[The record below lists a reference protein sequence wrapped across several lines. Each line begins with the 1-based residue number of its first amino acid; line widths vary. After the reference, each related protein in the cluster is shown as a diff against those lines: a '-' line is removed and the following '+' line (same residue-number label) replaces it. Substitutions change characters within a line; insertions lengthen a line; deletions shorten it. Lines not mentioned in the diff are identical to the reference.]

1 MSGRTA
7 PGSPNELIRSVGT
20 DGAHG
25 LGSVKPPRAGM
36 FRSLAIR
43 NYRLFFT
50 GNIIVQTGTW
60 ANRVAQDWLVL
71 QLTDDDPVALG
82 IATALQFGPTLVLSL
97 WAGTLADRYDKR
109 KLMIW
114 IQSVIGL
121 SVGAL
126 GLLDVLG
133 VVAVWHVYAICL
145 IVGMVAAL
153 DGPVR
158 QAFVSEVV
166 GPDQVPNAVGL
177 NAMAFNGA
185 RIVGPAIAG
194 VGIAVWG
201 TGWVMLSSSL
211 AFVAVLVG
219 LSMMRTAE
227 LFPSRPLARGKGQ
240 VREGLRYVKRRADIV
255 VVLVLLFIVATF
267 GMNFQITLAIMAKIV
282 FQKDA
287 ASYGL
292 LTTALAVGALA
303 GATLSARRQGKP
315 RQRML
320 IGSALAFG
328 LLEMSLGFITSYEVL
343 AIMLIPQGLFM
354 LLFVNAANATVQ
366 LSTPAIMRGRVMG
379 LYTLVFLGGT
389 PFIAPLVG
397 VLAERA
403 GGGAP
408 LIVGG
413 AVSTL
418 GALLL
423 GGWIARS
430 HHVHLEFRMRP
441 VLHVHVANPMVTD
454 VEGMSA
460 GLAHG
465 IHRLT
470 HVGRQPEVSAPNPL
484 VAIKTS
490 TDPAATAATEI
501 AGAAGT
507 ADKNG

>member
-1 MSGRTA
+1 MSGRTGSDSSNELSP
-7 PGSPNELIRSVGT
+7 PGSTSKPTVN
-20 DGAHG
+20 
-25 LGSVKPPRAGM
+25 PPRAGM

-60 ANRVAQDWLVL
+60 ANRVAQDWLIL

-82 IATALQFGPTLVLSL
+82 IATALQFGPTLLISL

-126 GLLDVLG
+126 GLLDVLN
-133 VVAVWHVYAICL
+133 VVEVWHVYLICL
-145 IVGMVAAL
+145 LVGMVAAL

-158 QAFVSEVV
+158 QSFVSEVV
-166 GPDQVPNAVGL
+166 GLDQVPNAVAL

-185 RIVGPAIAG
+185 RIVGPAVAG
-194 VGIAVWG
+194 VGIAIWG
-201 TGWVMLSSSL
+201 TGWVMLGSSL
-211 AFVAVLVG
+211 AFIGVLVG
-219 LSMMRTAE
+219 LSMMRPAE
-227 LFPSRPLARGKGQ
+227 LHPSHPLARGKGQ
-240 VREGLRYVKRRADIV
+240 VREGLAYVRGRADIIV
-255 VVLVLLFIVATF
+255 ILVLLFIVATF

-282 FQKDA
+282 FNKDA

-303 GATLSARRQGKP
+303 GATLSARRQGRP

-328 LLEMSLGFITSYEVL
+328 LIEMSLGFVTSYELL
-343 AIMLIPQGLFM
+343 AILLVPQGLFM
-354 LLFVNAANATVQ
+354 LVFVNAANATVQ
-366 LSTPAIMRGRVMG
+366 LSTPPRMRGRVMG

-397 VLAERA
+397 VLAEYA

-413 AVSTL
+413 AVSSL
-418 GALLL
+418 GAIGL

-430 HHVHLEFRMRP
+430 HHVRLEFRTYP
-441 VLHVHVANPMVTD
+441 VLHVHVANPLVED
-454 VEGMSA
+454 SEGMSA

-465 IHRLT
+465 FHRLT
-470 HVGRQPEVSAPNPL
+470 HLGRNDPVSDVP
-484 VAIKTS
+484 
-490 TDPAATAATEI
+490 DPVEPPDVRPPDSR
-501 AGAAGT
+501 G
-507 ADKNG
+507 